1 MRQELID
8 NIPSESPLVSEE
20 LKNQLKTIF
29 DKLDKPLKL
38 VTILE
43 VGDDSCTEMGAFLKA
58 IASLNENLELK
69 FLEKGEEPDM
79 DEELNA
85 YMLPVVGLFR
95 GDEYLGAA
103 FHGVPG
109 GQEINSFALA
119 IYHAAGPG
127 QDVDEKTLKKI
138 QKLKKKNN
146 IKVCISLSCHHCPLV
161 VSAGQSIAL
170 LSPNVVCEMV
180 DARLYPNLVE
190 KYKISRVPAVI
201 INDSALYMGEKD
213 REELLKLLR

>member
-43 VGDDSCTEMGAFLKA
+43 VGDDSCIEMGAFLKA
-58 IASLNENLELK
+58 IAPLNENLELK
-69 FLEKGEEPDM
+69 FLEKGEEPDI

-138 QKLKKKNN
+138 QKLKNKNN

-180 DARLYPNLVE
+180 DARLYPSLVE

>member
-8 NIPSESPLVSEE
+8 SIPSESPLVSED

-43 VGDDSCTEMGAFLKA
+43 AGDDSCTEMGAFLKA
-58 IASLNENLELK
+58 IAPLNENLELK
-69 FLEKGEEPDM
+69 FLEKGEEPDI

-180 DARLYPNLVE
+180 DARLYPSLVE